1 MSNIIGDPFQLWVQD
16 QIKVRQSALGQ
27 KSEISPDIL
36 KYYTTK
42 TPWLRLASSINLEKD
57 DDPNVQNVLK
67 KLTNAGINEN
77 LIVGDK
83 LAKNFILQGGAVS
96 LEETTDDQG
105 VITSSNIKLNKG
117 LNYSN
122 DLFNGAYGWGG
133 INERGYVPMP
143 GITSATTTYYNNG
156 ALSKATINIKCFS
169 KTQFQLLDVLYL
181 RPGYTLLLEFG
192 WSTYLNNDGNLETYD
207 GFKSQPLTYL
217 LNPESEKGGSSQ
229 FTMLRLIKQERQ
241 QHSGNYEAVYGKI
254 TNFKW
259 TFDSDGS
266 YNCEVNLIGMGSVI
280 EALKLNVSNPKSNN
294 QSGKIQQQPTSLN
307 EFIKEELGER
317 VGTYIIGGTPRILEV
332 NGGLW
337 SEDEY
342 YNYQLSYEQFEDESG
357 NLMPYLKEEYN
368 KQQKLEKADNES
380 LNANPLLKD
389 RDITALNR
397 IFYDVYQKSNAPVVT
412 TEESTETVENIP
424 ITTTNTTTSANA
436 NAKNADASLPG
447 TYWFSQYRDKDCFI
461 LSTTKL
467 EIPDPDNGGKDGK
480 SVYMK
485 LSAILYAIETY
496 CNLFS
501 GREKIAM
508 VKFDFRKGNGGIF
521 DKNYMAIIPPN
532 ISTDPNICLVPYTQV
547 VDVGNIKGQN
557 QLPIGNT
564 LNKLLSES
572 NFLVD
577 GNKYA
582 GRLGN
587 VLINV
592 KYAAKCLRDAASNS
606 DNSVSVLSYIK
617 TLLQGINSSMGGI
630 NDFMVTNDSDD
641 GLVKIY
647 DQTPIIG
654 LNTKRLISRF
664 NVFGVKDNDGS
675 FVTNI
680 GLDASIPSDFADLIS
695 IGASQSGN
703 NMMGNATSFSNYN
716 KGLIDR
722 ILPDKVSYEKPKSTA
737 SGSATPVATQLLN
750 EKIYYIVEGEEGS
763 SPFYSLYVKGIKKD
777 PNNVLISEEVAFNF
791 SSAVTSTFKE
801 NYTTYIKLIQG
812 ELSKQF
818 TIPSPFFLPFNLN
831 LEIEGLS
838 GMRLFEKFRI
848 NNDILPPSYED
859 DGVDIIIKA
868 LNHSID
874 TQRWSTTIDTLSV
887 PSYNTTTDKSKAAP
901 VEEKKSSSQQEEL
914 EEAAEGP
921 NNDNKERVPPNTLS
935 ISANGVNFIKK
946 GEGFRANAYQDSIG
960 IWTIGYGTTAY
971 SFDDD
976 DEWEDLIMQAPI
988 SESKAEELLR
998 QHIINNV
1005 QGYIYGLVKVDL
1017 TQGEFDALV
1026 SFIYNVG
1033 SGNFQSSTML
1043 QILNKEDYEGAVN
1056 QFPRFN
1062 KAGGTVLA
1070 GLTKR
1075 RHEEME
1081 LFLA

>member
-57 DDPNVQNVLK
+57 NDPNVQNVLK

-96 LEETTDDQG
+96 LEETTDDKG

-117 LNYSN
+117 LNYNN

-156 ALSKATINIKCFS
+156 ALSKATIIIKCFS

-192 WSTYLNNDGNLETYD
+192 WTAYLNSNKEEGTVGDIKTND
-207 GFKSQPLTYL
+207 GFKSSPLTYL
-217 LNPESEKGGSSQ
+217 LNPESEKGGPSQ

-266 YNCEVNLIGMGSVI
+266 YNCEVSLIGMGSVI
-280 EALKLNVSNPKSNN
+280 EALKLNVSNPESNN
-294 QSGKIQQQPTSLN
+294 QSSKNTIKNTDLN
-307 EFIKEELGER
+307 TFIKITLGEN
-317 VGTYIIGGTPRILEV
+317 VGTYIINGVPQRMESI
-332 NGGLW
+332 GGLW
-337 SEDEY
+337 SDDEY
-342 YNYQLSYEQFEDESG
+342 WGYQLSYKQFEDESG
-357 NLMPYLKEEYN
+357 NLMPYLEKLYN
-368 KQQKLEKADNES
+368 EQQQQEKSDNES
-380 LNANPLLKD
+380 LNNNPLLKD

-397 IFYDVYQKSNAPVVT
+397 IFYDVYQKSNAPT
-412 TEESTETVENIP
+412 FEIP
-424 ITTTNTTTSANA
+424 KPLAVNA

-447 TYWFSQYRDKDCFI
+447 TYWFSQYSNKDKDCFI

-467 EIPDPDNGGKDGK
+467 EIPDPDSGGKDGK

-547 VDVGNIKGQN
+547 VDIGDIKGQN
-557 QLPIGNT
+557 QLPISNT

-587 VLINV
+587 VLVNM
-592 KYAAKCLRDAASNS
+592 KYAAKCLRDAVSSS

-647 DQTPIIG
+647 DQTPIMG
-654 LNTKRLISRF
+654 SNTKKLISRF
-664 NVFGVKDNDGS
+664 NVFGVKDDDGS

-722 ILPDKVSYEKPKSTA
+722 ILPDKISYISTS
-737 SGSATPVATQLLN
+737 SGSAIPVATQLLN
-750 EKIYYIVEGEEGS
+750 EKIYYTVEGEEGT
-763 SPFYSLYVKGIKKD
+763 SPFYSLYIKGIKND

-791 SSAVTSTFKE
+791 SNAVTSTLKE

-812 ELSKQF
+812 ELSKQSI
-818 TIPSPFFLPFNLN
+818 IPSPFFLPFNLN
-831 LEIEGLS
+831 LEVEGLS

-859 DGVDIIIKA
+859 DGVDIIVKA

-887 PSYNTTTDKSKAAP
+887 PSYNTTTEPSKAAP
-901 VEEKKSSSQQEEL
+901 VEKQNPSPQQEEL

-935 ISANGVNFIKK
+935 VSANGVNFIKK
-946 GEGFRANAYQDSIG
+946 GEGFRADAYQDSIG

-988 SESKAEELLR
+988 SETKAEELLR

-1005 QGYIYGLVKVDL
+1005 QGYIYGSVKVDL

-1033 SGNFQSSTML
+1033 AGNFQSSTML
-1043 QILNKEDYEGAVN
+1043 QILNNEDYEGTVN
-1056 QFPRFN
+1056 EFPKWN

-1081 LFLA
+1081 LFLT